1 MILPRKT
8 EEDLFDQNFL
18 TKSQL
23 NPDELRASLDNS
35 VHFNEKDTQ
44 DRKTGNWSNLI
55 LQKIISETV
64 MVEETKEE
72 II

>member
-18 TKSQL
+18 TLNQL
-23 NPDELRASLDNS
+23 NPDELRASQDS

-44 DRKTGNWSNLI
+44 DRKTGNWANLRI
-55 LQKIISETV
+55 QKMISV
-64 MVEETKEE
+64 VEETKEE